1 MRNPYEITAI
11 PELLGV
17 LELDGAVVSID
28 AMGCQTA
35 IAKQIVEQQ
44 GLQKSYPKLV
54 NLPSSLA
61 MSGEIFGFGGQQ
73 GGVIINKF

>member
-1 MRNPYEITAI
+1 MSS
-11 PELLGV
+11 LLGAGKF
-17 LELDGAVVSID
+17 LESDFDFLNFNLLA
-28 AMGCQTA
+28 A
-35 IAKQIVEQQ
+35 

-54 NLPSSLA
+54 NLPRSLA

>member
-1 MRNPYEITAI
+1 MQ
-11 PELLGV
+11 
-17 LELDGAVVSID
+17 
-28 AMGCQTA
+28 C
-35 IAKQIVEQQ
+35 Q

-54 NLPSSLA
+54 NLPRSLA